1 MHYNSVIENYFVR
14 ENSDKYEEFL
24 LKPKNDFVF
33 KKIFG
38 DAKNKDLLIALLN
51 SILSDKV
58 NDVTILN
65 SELLKENIEDKKSV
79 LDVRAVTD
87 IGHHIDIEIQVLRTV
102 SMPERSLYYWSKL
115 YIEQI
120 AVGESYKKLKKTIA
134 INIVDYDYI
143 NTSKY
148 HNIFHI
154 MEDET
159 KLKLTEVLEIHFI
172 ELSKLRNVNN
182 MDKLSQWMN
191 FIKGDSKEVILEMAK
206 VNSDIEKA
214 YDILRTMSQDR
225 EARALYLSREMALHD
240 EVTRREE
247 ALEEGRVTLLLEQL
261 NRKFKGLSDDLAEK
275 IRKLPEEKFKTLA
288 LEIFELNSI
297 EDIYKYL

>member
-1 MHYNSVIENYFVR
+1 M
-14 ENSDKYEEFL
+14 
-24 LKPKNDFVF
+24 
-33 KKIFG
+33 KI
-38 DAKNKDLLIALLN
+38 
-51 SILSDKV
+51 
-58 NDVTILN
+58 
-65 SELLKENIEDKKSV
+65 KKSV

-87 IGHHIDIEIQVLRTV
+87 AGYHIDIEIQVLRTV

-134 INIVDYDYI
+134 INIVDYDCI
-143 NTSKY
+143 NTNKY

-172 ELSKLRNVNN
+172 ELRKLKNINTI
-182 MDKLSQWMN
+182 DKLSQWMN

-225 EARALYLSREMALHD
+225 ETRALYLSREMALHD
-240 EVTRREE
+240 EATRREE
-247 ALEEGRVTLLLEQL
+247 ALEEGVEIGRTTLLIKLL
-261 NRKFKGLSDDLAEK
+261 KKRFKDFSKDMEEK
-275 IRKLPEEKFKTLA
+275 IKKLPEDKFEVLS
-288 LEIFELNSI
+288 LDIFELKTI
-297 EDIYKYL
+297 EDIYKYI